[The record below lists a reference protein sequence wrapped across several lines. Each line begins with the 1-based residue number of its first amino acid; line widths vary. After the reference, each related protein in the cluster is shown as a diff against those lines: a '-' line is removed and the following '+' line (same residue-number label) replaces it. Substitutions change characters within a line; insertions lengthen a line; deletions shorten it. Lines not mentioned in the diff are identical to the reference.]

1 MKILAEPDLTES
13 ITFMR
18 YARYTKI
25 LLPQLNL
32 NKEKSKKRYKK
43 MQLMTTPID
52 KYITKVFK

>member
-32 NKEKSKKRYKK
+32 NEEKSKKRYKK
-43 MQLMTTPID
+43 
-52 KYITKVFK
+52 KCS